1 MLSHIENHKYY
12 LQVFLHKC
20 LHKIL
25 RKSKN
30 ELKEIDIKNR
40 VCQYFDGKINGTKLK
55 ILQYIKFQ
63 IKLKRVQNNCVL
75 GSIK

>member
-12 LQVFLHKC
+12 LQVFSYKC
-20 LHKIL
+20 LYKIL

-40 VCQYFDGKINGTKLK
+40 VCHYFDGKINGTKLK
-55 ILQYIKFQ
+55 IF
-63 IKLKRVQNNCVL
+63 
-75 GSIK
+75 